1 MLPSA
6 FFRAFLLS
14 FLALTAS
21 AADRPNVVLIMADD
35 VGVEAFGA
43 YGSKQYSTPR
53 LDRIADSGVR
63 FTHAYSTPL
72 CTPSRVA
79 IMTGKSNVRNYTDFG
94 ALQPG
99 SYTFA
104 QLFRDAGYK
113 TAVAGKWQLQGSAN
127 VPGTPTTESGFDTYC
142 LWNTGRT
149 KRPRYWTPSIEQ
161 DGKLLD
167 LSPDAYG
174 PDVFTDFLIRFME
187 QNREGPFLA
196 YYPMALVHDPFLPT
210 PDSTDRDS
218 RNQQRNFEDMV
229 AYADKIVARIDDA
242 LSRLEIADETI
253 LIFTS
258 DNGTHRNIRST
269 AEHRMIQGAKG
280 TTRDAG
286 NHVPLIVRAPGARG
300 GRVLDDLIDFSDFL
314 PTLAEAVGVKLPAA
328 VQTDGV
334 SFWPRILGQPG
345 APRPWHFTYY
355 YPRPYTRRFDS
366 AYNHTEVRFV
376 RDQRFKLYGDGRF
389 YDVSVDPGEKRAI
402 PYNQGGAVA
411 EAARKKLRGALERF
425 PEHGEALPRRTW
437 DR

>member
-1 MLPSA
+1 MQMRLV
-6 FFRAFLLS
+6 LV
-14 FLALTAS
+14 ALVANWIAP
-21 AADRPNVVLIMADD
+21 AAEKPNVVLILADD
-35 VGVEAFGA
+35 VGVEAFSS
-43 YGSKQYSTPR
+43 YGSEQYRTPR
-53 LDRIADSGVR
+53 LDRIADTGVR

-127 VPGTPTTESGFDTYC
+127 VPGTPTSASGFDTYC

-161 DGKLLD
+161 DGRLLD
-167 LSPDAYG
+167 LPADAYG
-174 PDVFTDFLIRFME
+174 PDVFTDFLIEFIE
-187 QNREGPFLA
+187 QNRDGPFLA

-210 PDSTDRDS
+210 PDSADRDS
-218 RNQQRNFEDMV
+218 RDEQRNFEDMV
-229 AYADKIVARIDDA
+229 AYADKVVGRIDDT
-242 LSRLEIADETI
+242 LERLGIADETI

-258 DNGTHRNIRST
+258 DNGTHRKIRSRLGHV
-269 AEHRMIQGAKG
+269 AVQGAKG
-280 TTRDAG
+280 TPRDAG
-286 NHVPLIVRAPGARG
+286 THVPLIVRAPGALG

-314 PTLAEAVGVKLPAA
+314 PTLADAVGVPLPPELE
-328 VQTDGV
+328 TDGV

-345 APRPWHFTYY
+345 TPRAWHFTYY
-355 YPRPYTRRFDS
+355 YPRPYTRRFD
-366 AYNHTEVRFV
+366 ADYNHPEVRFV
-376 RDQRFKLYGDGRF
+376 RDQRYKLYADGRF
-389 YDVSVDPGEKRAI
+389 FDVAIDPDESRAI
-402 PYNQGGAVA
+402 PHGQGDPTA
-411 EAARKKLRGALERF
+411 EAARQKLGSAMEQF
-425 PEHGEALPRRTW
+425 PQHGQALPRETW